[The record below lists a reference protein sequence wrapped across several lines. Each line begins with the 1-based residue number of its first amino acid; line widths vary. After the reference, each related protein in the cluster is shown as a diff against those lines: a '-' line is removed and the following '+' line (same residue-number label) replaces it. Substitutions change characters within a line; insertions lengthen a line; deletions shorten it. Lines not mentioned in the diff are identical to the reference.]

1 MDIEK
6 LFSIC
11 LITSLLSIMIGYFLW
26 SILIP
31 IQDYNL
37 STDEQLREAQKE
49 AAINAPLGKLLLFL
63 GFIGLAFTILGYIWM
78 YIHMYKSRH
87 R

>member
-1 MDIEK
+1 MNIMK
-6 LFSIC
+6 LFSIS
-11 LITSLLSIMIGYFLW
+11 LIASILSIIIGYFLW

-31 IQDYNL
+31 IQDYSL

-49 AAINAPLGKLLLFL
+49 AAINAPLGRFLLYL
-63 GFIGLAFTILGYIWM
+63 GFIGLAFTILGYIFM
-78 YIHMYKSRH
+78 SIQIYKSRH